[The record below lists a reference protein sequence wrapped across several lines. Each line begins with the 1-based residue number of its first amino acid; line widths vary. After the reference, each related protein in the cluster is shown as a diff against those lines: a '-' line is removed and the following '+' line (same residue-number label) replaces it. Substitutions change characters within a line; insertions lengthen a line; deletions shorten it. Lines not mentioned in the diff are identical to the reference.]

1 MSSSDNSAF
10 RAKHTMRT
18 KSRRDKVKNHENR
31 NVYFDL
37 NANLKTG
44 NLERFKLV
52 LQQFSK
58 CERKNL
64 LNYKCAVY
72 GSPLHRVI
80 LSNRLSFVKYM
91 VESCGLDVNSTDDE
105 LVPPLWCAY
114 DMGYMHIVRYLLSK
128 GANARQLGPNNENL
142 LFEACKNRQMSL
154 VKYLLENKLMDVNQE
169 DEDKNNCA
177 YQLFLP
183 KREISSIICDRRK
196 VPLPSRFLRLLLKH
210 GLDTGHINNIGKP
223 LLQYVIDRRNR
234 PCLRLLEKNG
244 AFIGITQECDGLSPI
259 IYAAMRKQ
267 REKVVDYMLKS
278 DYVVVSDKIIAANL
292 LASQL
297 AGEKQ
302 LQYFAKAI
310 GLRNEASK
318 DFNYAAFK
326 DKLPGRERKP
336 ESLATLNPPGSSKYK
351 DVSIEILRNC

>member
-10 RAKHTMRT
+10 RPKHTMRT
-18 KSRRDKVKNHENR
+18 KSQTDKVKNHDYR

-37 NANLKTG
+37 NAKLKTG
-44 NLERFKLV
+44 NLERFKRV
-52 LQQFSK
+52 LLQFSK
-58 CERKNL
+58 CDRKNL
-64 LNYKCAVY
+64 LNNVGVVY
-72 GSPLHRVI
+72 GSPLRRVI
-80 LSNRLSFVKYM
+80 LGNRLSFVKYM
-91 VESCGLDVNSTDDE
+91 VESCGLDVNSTDDG

-128 GANARQLGPNNENL
+128 GANARQLGPNNKYL
-142 LFEACKNRQMSL
+142 LFEACRNRQMSL
-154 VKYLLENKLMDVNQE
+154 VKYLLENKLVDVNQE

-183 KREISSIICDRRK
+183 KREISSIIRDRGK

-210 GLDTGHINNIGKP
+210 GLDAGRTNYIPI
-223 LLQYVIDRRNR
+223 IS
-234 PCLRLLEKNG
+234 LLEKNG
-244 AFIGITQECDGLSPI
+244 AFMGKPQECDGLSPI